1 MSIFDRFVL
10 GDTGE
15 KERKSFSPTPYRRM
29 FSALDAA
36 GKEIKAQYPDDSKT
50 VDDFVWILKEA
61 CRIRY
66 KKALDGSMQPMKAEA
81 HFFLSQDRMS
91 AYACLLPPENDG
103 DGITYEEFLED
114 MHYEGIHY
122 GILQEDIQQEFALG
136 YLRIFPVARGKLPQ
150 EGEDGRV
157 TELFQRH
164 GHMRLE
170 VQNGSQVDFSKDVQL
185 QPVRKGT
192 VICLIWFPREGTDG
206 MDITGHELPSPPV
219 VSAIVPQGRNTTISR
234 GGQALTASVD
244 GILYI
249 ENDLFCIHEQKII
262 NGDLDQFQGSLQVSG
277 NLYIEG
283 NVDGGVDIEASGDIV
298 INGKMGQARVA
309 AGGTIRIQQGIYG
322 TKGKTSVTAAG
333 QVQSPVMEW
342 TEIDAGTSVIAE
354 TISNSTIRCG
364 HVVYAMT
371 GRGMIV
377 DSLIRAGD
385 SVLCLRIG
393 NLAGGRSR
401 FSIGYPT
408 HIPESWERIRTELT
422 EVQSTLEKLWK
433 PITGLRKKGTRIS
446 EGEKSVLEQLVEQRD
461 IYIEKRDALTA
472 ELRLV
477 NKALDKKS
485 KGRIRCEV
493 VHPCLDVQIG
503 RLTEEIT
510 TVDENC
516 NIHVEENHILLK

>member
-192 VICLIWFPREGTDG
+192 VICLIRFPREGTDG

-342 TEIDAGTSVIAE
+342 TEIDAGTSVD
-354 TISNSTIRCG
+354 R
-364 HVVYAMT
+364 
-371 GRGMIV
+371 
-377 DSLIRAGD
+377 
-385 SVLCLRIG
+385 
-393 NLAGGRSR
+393 
-401 FSIGYPT
+401 
-408 HIPESWERIRTELT
+408 
-422 EVQSTLEKLWK
+422 
-433 PITGLRKKGTRIS
+433 
-446 EGEKSVLEQLVEQRD
+446 KSVV
-461 IYIEKRDALTA
+461 
-472 ELRLV
+472 
-477 NKALDKKS
+477 
-485 KGRIRCEV
+485 
-493 VHPCLDVQIG
+493 
-503 RLTEEIT
+503 
-510 TVDENC
+510 
-516 NIHVEENHILLK
+516 